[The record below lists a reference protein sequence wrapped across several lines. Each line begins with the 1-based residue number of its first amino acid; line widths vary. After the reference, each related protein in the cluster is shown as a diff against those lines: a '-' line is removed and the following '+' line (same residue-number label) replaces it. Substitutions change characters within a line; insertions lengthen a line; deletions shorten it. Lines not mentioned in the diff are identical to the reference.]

1 MDTSHKM
8 ETALKYHQEG
18 ELIEAQKLLEQ
29 ILQTNPN
36 HPQAL
41 HSLGL
46 IAHQIGEQDLAHE
59 LIQKAIGADA
69 HCPQFHYNL
78 GVVLEALGKKQEAL
92 RSYDQAVLQKDDYL
106 EAFNNA
112 GNILQSLGRYSDAV
126 EKYNKV
132 LSIKP
137 DYVEVYHNMAVALS
151 MMDKYDDAVRQCE
164 NAITLRPDY
173 AQAYNTKACAL
184 QMLGR
189 HLEAIDVY
197 RKALK
202 ISPDY
207 DDAHVN
213 LAMALLL
220 LGKFEQGWVHY
231 RRRMNTTNIYCPH
244 DIETSR
250 WDGSQFEGK
259 KLLIWCEQ
267 GIGDAINFVRYLPR
281 VKDKGGYVTLAVK
294 KSLLRL
300 FSKLDGLDELVQA
313 TKETTP
319 TGRFDLHVPLM
330 DLPLI
335 FNTTVK
341 TIDDCVP
348 YLFADSTEA
357 QSWRTKLTGPEFKVG
372 IVWAGSSTHK
382 NDRHRSCS
390 LEHFL
395 GLTQVPSVRLY
406 ALQKGPAANQLR
418 EIEDNTLITNIADQF
433 EDFADTAAAIENLD
447 LVISVDTA
455 VLHLA
460 GAMGKPVWALL
471 PFVPDFR
478 WMLDRTDTPWYP
490 TMTLFRQNR
499 LGGWDDVFERLTE
512 QLKQLVAYKSPQ
524 TVCTKA

>member
-8 ETALKYHQEG
+8 ETALKYHQAG
-18 ELIEAQKLLEQ
+18 QLIEAKQLFEQLLKS
-29 ILQTNPN
+29 NPN
-36 HPQAL
+36 HAQAL

-46 IAHQIGEQDLAHE
+46 IAHQKDQNDLAQE

-69 HCPQFHYNL
+69 NCPQFHYNL
-78 GVVLEALGKKQEAL
+78 GIILEALSKKKEAMQCYEQAVRLKENYIEAL
-92 RSYDQAVLQKDDYL
+92 
-106 EAFNNA
+106 NNA
-112 GNILQSLGRYSDAV
+112 GNILQSLGRYGDAV
-126 EKYNKV
+126 EKYEKV

-137 DYVEVYHNMAVALS
+137 DYVEAYHNMAVALS
-151 MMDKYDDAVRQCE
+151 MMDNYDQVIRQCD
-164 NAITLRPDY
+164 NAIAIRQDY

-197 RKALK
+197 RKALQIK
-202 ISPDY
+202 PDY
-207 DDAHVN
+207 ADAHVN

-220 LGKFEQGWVHY
+220 IGRFEQGWLHY
-231 RRRMNTTNIYCPH
+231 RLRMNTENICCPH
-244 DIETSR
+244 DIETSK
-250 WDGSQFEGK
+250 WDGSQFKGK
-259 KLLIWCEQ
+259 RLLLWCEQ
-267 GIGDAINFVRYLPR
+267 GIGDAINFIRYLPR
-281 VKDKGGYVTLAVK
+281 VKEKGGSVTLAVK

-300 FSKLDGLDELVQA
+300 FCQIEGVDELVQA
-313 TKETTP
+313 TKETAP
-319 TGRFDLHVPLM
+319 TSRFDLHVPLL

-348 YLFADSTEA
+348 YLFADSTSA
-357 QSWRTKLTGPEFKVG
+357 KSWRIRLNGPEFKVG
-372 IVWAGSSTHK
+372 IVWAGSPTHK
-382 NDRHRSCS
+382 NDRHRSC
-390 LEHFL
+390 LIENFI
-395 GLTQVPSVRLY
+395 GLTEVPGVRLY
-406 ALQKGPAANQLR
+406 ALQKPPASNQLKQLP
-418 EIEDNTLITNIADQF
+418 DNTMITNIADQF

-490 TMTLFRQNR
+490 TMRLFRQSR
-499 LGGWDDVFERLTE
+499 LGGWDDVFERVTN
-512 QLKQLVAYKSPQ
+512 QLKQLVADKETPI
-524 TVCTKA
+524 VCTK